1 MNVDLESEL
10 GSAYHGATQRAR
22 VITEG
27 WVQTHLYCLAC
38 DSDRLRREQAN
49 TRTLD
54 FRCTDCSGLYELKSS
69 STPIRGRL
77 PDGAYETMMATMR
90 SGRTPHLLAMHYD
103 KNSWSVANLFAIPGF
118 ALTPSTINCRTP
130 LAETARRAGW
140 VGCDILL
147 SRMPADAR
155 VSIIE
160 NGKAAPKKLVRERFG
175 KLKSLA
181 ALSLPQRGWTLD
193 VLNVVRK
200 LEKKQFTLAEV
211 LEHIPELQR
220 LHPENRHV
228 QEKVRQQLQ
237 VLRNLGLLAFV
248 NNRGLYRM
256 KA

>member
-1 MNVDLESEL
+1 MNTRLSIDL
-10 GSAYHGATQRAR
+10 ADRYHGATQRAR
-22 VITEG
+22 VVSEAWIAAN
-27 WVQTHLYCLAC
+27 LFCLAC
-38 DSDRLRREQAN
+38 DSDQLQREQAN
-49 TRTLD
+49 SKTLD

-69 STPIRGRL
+69 SSAIRGRL
-77 PDGAYETMMATMR
+77 PDGAYKTMMATMR

-103 KNSWSVANLFAIPGF
+103 KNSWTVANLFAIPGF
-118 ALTPSTINCRTP
+118 ALTPSTIHCRNP

-147 SRMPADAR
+147 SRMPPDAR
-155 VSIIE
+155 VNIVE
-160 NGKAAPKKLVRERFG
+160 NGKAAPKRLVRERFA
-175 KLKSLA
+175 KLKPLA
-181 ALSLPQRGWTLD
+181 ELSLPQRGWTLD

-200 LEKKQFTLAEV
+200 VGKQEFTLAEV
-211 LEHIPELQR
+211 QDHAPELQR

-237 VLRNLGLLAFV
+237 VLRDLGLLTFL